1 MSNQPDCLGD
11 KTTESVDEFSAAD
24 VIYLHFNKAVNTVN
38 HLILVSKLG
47 LKIFMA
53 RWLDR

>member
-24 VIYLHFNKAVNTVN
+24 VIYLRFNKAVNTVN

-53 RWLDR
+53 R